1 LIIEENFANISFG
14 PFPLNSPF
22 WKKVEHKNIDNLF
35 YEPRIEI
42 LMRRVRD
49 SIHDYIDLDA
59 LESSLVDTEPFQR
72 LRWIKQLGSANLV
85 YPGANHTRLEHSIG
99 VSHLAKQ
106 MASQS
111 EVPKDEINLV
121 SIAGLL
127 HDLGHSPYSHLA
139 DELPFGKDHVE
150 VTQDIIKSSKIS
162 DIFNDEGIDSSE
174 VCSLIKGN
182 HKYGSLISGDIDGD
196 RLDYLIRDSHYT
208 GVKTGVDTG
217 RLVTKMSFVEN
228 ELVIGES
235 SLPVVETFLTSR
247 SIMFPTVYFH
257 PFSRG
262 AELMLARATT
272 AAIDKDSFSYDSFVS
287 FTDHKFLSELNLSGG
302 LSKKLVNDFEKR
314 RITKRVVSLT
324 KDKTE
329 EMGISKSDVEDLE
342 SSIAEKLD
350 IKPSEIFMDLPPL
363 KVVPTMK
370 VKILKED
377 GTLDYASNMS
387 TITKSL
393 YEAQFDHWR
402 CRIYAPPEK
411 SKQALEVANRELGI

>member
-1 LIIEENFANISFG
+1 M
-14 PFPLNSPF
+14 
-22 WKKVEHKNIDNLF
+22 NLVSS
-35 YEPRIEI
+35 E

-49 SIHDYIDLDA
+49 SIHDYIDLDE
-59 LESSLVDTEPFQR
+59 LESSLVDTEPYQR

-99 VSHLAKQ
+99 VSHLVKQ

-111 EVPKDEINLV
+111 DVPKDEIPLV

-139 DELPFGKDHVE
+139 DELPFGKNHVE
-150 VTQDIIKSSKIS
+150 VTQDIINSSQIS
-162 DIFNDEGIDSSE
+162 DILGDQGFDIDE
-174 VCSLIKGN
+174 VCNLIKGD

-196 RLDYLIRDSHYT
+196 RLDYLMRDSHYT

-217 RLVTKMSFVEN
+217 RLVTKMSITDN

-235 SLPVVETFLTSR
+235 GLPVVETFLTSR

-272 AAIDKDSFSYDSFVS
+272 AAIDNDVFTYDSFVS
-287 FTDHKFLSELNLSGG
+287 FTDHKFLSELNLAGG
-302 LSKKLVNDFEKR
+302 LSQKLVNDFEKR
-314 RITKRVVSLT
+314 NITKRVVSIT

-342 SSIAEKLD
+342 LSIAQKLNID
-350 IKPSEIFMDLPPL
+350 SSQIFMDLPPF
-363 KVVPTMK
+363 KVVPAMK

-377 GTLDYASNMS
+377 GTLEYASNMS

-402 CRIYAPPEK
+402 CRIYAP
-411 SKQALEVANRELGI
+411 SKLSVQATEVANRELGI

>member
-1 LIIEENFANISFG
+1 M
-14 PFPLNSPF
+14 
-22 WKKVEHKNIDNLF
+22 NLVSS
-35 YEPRIEI
+35 E

-49 SIHDYIDLDA
+49 SIHDYIDLDD
-59 LESSLVDTEPFQR
+59 LESSLVDTEPYQR

-99 VSHLAKQ
+99 VSHLVKQ

-111 EVPKDEINLV
+111 DVPKDEIPLV
-121 SIAGLL
+121 SVAGLL

-150 VTQDIIKSSKIS
+150 VTQDIINSSQIS
-162 DIFNDEGIDSSE
+162 DILSDQGLDINE
-174 VCSLIKGN
+174 VCNLIKGD

-196 RLDYLIRDSHYT
+196 RLDYLMRDSHYT

-217 RLVTKMSFVEN
+217 RLVTKMSIADN

-235 SLPVVETFLTSR
+235 GLPVVETFLTSR

-262 AELMLARATT
+262 AELMLARATS
-272 AAIDKDSFSYDSFVS
+272 AAIDNDVFTYDSFVS
-287 FTDHKFLSELNLSGG
+287 FTDHKFLSELNLAGG
-302 LSKKLVNDFEKR
+302 LPQKLVNDFEKR
-314 RITKRVVSLT
+314 NITKRVVSIT

-342 SSIAEKLD
+342 LSIAQKLD
-350 IKPSEIFMDLPPL
+350 IDSSQIFMDLPPL
-363 KVVPTMK
+363 KVVPAMK

-402 CRIYAPPEK
+402 CRIYAP
-411 SKQALEVANRELGI
+411 SKLSVQATEVANRELGI

>member
-1 LIIEENFANISFG
+1 M
-14 PFPLNSPF
+14 
-22 WKKVEHKNIDNLF
+22 NLVSS
-35 YEPRIEI
+35 I

-49 SIHDYIDLDA
+49 SIHDYIDLDG
-59 LESSLVDTEPFQR
+59 LESSLVDTEPYQR

-99 VSHLAKQ
+99 VSHLSKQ
-106 MASQS
+106 MAIQS
-111 EVPKDEINLV
+111 GVPNDEVHLI

-150 VTQDIIKSSKIS
+150 ITQDIINDSQIS
-162 DIFNDEGIDSSE
+162 DIFHKQGIDTSE
-174 VCSLIKGN
+174 ICNLIKGN

-217 RLVTKMSFVEN
+217 RLITKMSFSNN
-228 ELVIGES
+228 ELVIGEGG
-235 SLPVVETFLTSR
+235 LPVVETFLTSR

-262 AELMLARATT
+262 AELMLARATKS
-272 AAIDKDSFSYDSFVS
+272 AINSDIFSYEDFVS
-287 FTDHKFLSELNLSGG
+287 YTDHKFLSELNLAGG
-302 LSKKLVNDFEKR
+302 LSEKLVNSFEKR
-314 RITKRVVSLT
+314 HIIKRAVSIT

-329 EMGISKSDVEDLE
+329 EMGITKSDIETFE
-342 SSIAEKLD
+342 ASIASKLD
-350 IKPSEIFMDLPPL
+350 INSSEIFMDLPPL
-363 KVVPTMK
+363 KVVPAMK

-402 CRIYAPPEK
+402 CRIYGP
-411 SKQALEVANRELGI
+411 SKLSDQVSKIAERELGI

>member
-1 LIIEENFANISFG
+1 M
-14 PFPLNSPF
+14 
-22 WKKVEHKNIDNLF
+22 NLVSSK
-35 YEPRIEI
+35 

-49 SIHDYIDLDA
+49 SIHDYIDLNS
-59 LESSLVDTEPFQR
+59 LESSLVDTEPYQR

-99 VSHLAKQ
+99 TCHLVTQMAKQ
-106 MASQS
+106 SG
-111 EVPKDEINLV
+111 VPGDEIHLV

-139 DELPFGKDHVE
+139 DELPFGKDHVD
-150 VTQDIIKSSKIS
+150 VTQDIIKESKIS
-162 DIFNDEGIDSSE
+162 DIFNSEGIDTNE
-174 VCSLIKGN
+174 ICELIKGN

-196 RLDYLIRDSHYT
+196 RLDYLMRDSHYT

-217 RLVTKMSFVEN
+217 RLITKMSFSDN
-228 ELVIGES
+228 ELVIGEGG
-235 SLPVVETFLTSR
+235 LPVVETFLTSR

-262 AELMLARATT
+262 AELMLARATK
-272 AAIDKDSFSYDSFVS
+272 AAINEEKFSYEDFISY
-287 FTDHKFLSELNLSGG
+287 TDHKFLSELNSAGG
-302 LSKKLVNDFEKR
+302 LSKTLVNNFEKR
-314 RITKRVVSLT
+314 KIIKRVVSIT
-324 KDKTE
+324 KDETE
-329 EMGISKSDVEDLE
+329 EMGLTRADIDTME
-342 SSIAEKLD
+342 SSIAGKLD
-350 IKPSEIFMDLPPL
+350 IDKSEIFMDIPPL

-402 CRIYAPPEK
+402 CRIYAPPELSHQA
-411 SKQALEVANRELGI
+411 SKIAKQELGI

>member
-1 LIIEENFANISFG
+1 M
-14 PFPLNSPF
+14 
-22 WKKVEHKNIDNLF
+22 NLVSS
-35 YEPRIEI
+35 E

-49 SIHDYIDLDA
+49 SIHDYIDLDD
-59 LESSLVDTEPFQR
+59 LESSLVDTEPYQR

-99 VSHLAKQ
+99 VSHLVKQ

-111 EVPKDEINLV
+111 DVPKDEIPLV
-121 SIAGLL
+121 SVAGLL

-150 VTQDIIKSSKIS
+150 VTQDIINSSQIS
-162 DIFNDEGIDSSE
+162 DILSDQGLDINE
-174 VCSLIKGN
+174 VCNLIKGD

-196 RLDYLIRDSHYT
+196 RLDYLMRDSHYT

-217 RLVTKMSFVEN
+217 RLVTKMSIADN

-235 SLPVVETFLTSR
+235 GLPVVETFLTSR

-262 AELMLARATT
+262 AELMLARATS
-272 AAIDKDSFSYDSFVS
+272 AAIDNDVFTYDSFVS
-287 FTDHKFLSELNLSGG
+287 FTDHKFLSELNLAGG
-302 LSKKLVNDFEKR
+302 LSQKLVNDFEKR
-314 RITKRVVSLT
+314 NITKRVVSIT

-329 EMGISKSDVEDLE
+329 EMGISNSDVEDLE
-342 SSIAEKLD
+342 LSIAQKLD
-350 IKPSEIFMDLPPL
+350 IDSSQIFMDLPPL
-363 KVVPTMK
+363 KVVPAMK

-402 CRIYAPPEK
+402 CRIYAP
-411 SKQALEVANRELGI
+411 SKLSVQATEVANRELGI

>member
-1 LIIEENFANISFG
+1 M
-14 PFPLNSPF
+14 
-22 WKKVEHKNIDNLF
+22 NLVSS
-35 YEPRIEI
+35 I

-49 SIHDYIDLDA
+49 SIHDYIDLDG
-59 LESSLVDTEPFQR
+59 LESSLVDTEPYQR

-99 VSHLAKQ
+99 VSHLSKQ
-106 MASQS
+106 MAIQS
-111 EVPKDEINLV
+111 GVPNDEIHLI

-150 VTQDIIKSSKIS
+150 VTQDIINDSQIS
-162 DIFNDEGIDSSE
+162 DIFHKQGIDTNE
-174 VCSLIKGN
+174 ICNLIKGN

-208 GVKTGVDTG
+208 GVKTGVDAG
-217 RLVTKMSFVEN
+217 RLITKMSFSNN

-235 SLPVVETFLTSR
+235 GLPVVETFLTSR

-262 AELMLARATT
+262 AELMLARATKS
-272 AAIDKDSFSYDSFVS
+272 AINADNFSYEEFVS
-287 FTDHKFLSELNLSGG
+287 YTDHKFLSELNLAGG
-302 LSKKLVNDFEKR
+302 LSEKLVNNFEKR
-314 RITKRVVSLT
+314 HIIKRAVSIT

-329 EMGISKSDVEDLE
+329 EMGITKSDIETLE
-342 SSIAEKLD
+342 ASIASKLD
-350 IKPSEIFMDLPPL
+350 INSSEIFMDLPPL
-363 KVVPTMK
+363 KVVPAMK

-402 CRIYAPPEK
+402 CRIYGPSRLSDQV
-411 SKQALEVANRELGI
+411 SKIAERELGI

>member
-1 LIIEENFANISFG
+1 M
-14 PFPLNSPF
+14 
-22 WKKVEHKNIDNLF
+22 NLVSS
-35 YEPRIEI
+35 I

-49 SIHDYIDLDA
+49 SIHDYIDLDE
-59 LESSLVDTEPFQR
+59 LESSLVDTEPYQR

-99 VSHLAKQ
+99 VSHLSKQ
-106 MASQS
+106 MAIQS
-111 EVPKDEINLV
+111 GVPNDEIHLI

-150 VTQDIIKSSKIS
+150 VTQDIINDSQIS
-162 DIFNDEGIDSSE
+162 DIFHKQGIDTNE
-174 VCSLIKGN
+174 ICNLIKGN

-208 GVKTGVDTG
+208 GVKTGVDAG
-217 RLVTKMSFVEN
+217 RLITKMSFSNN

-235 SLPVVETFLTSR
+235 GLPVVETFLTSR

-262 AELMLARATT
+262 AELMLARATKS
-272 AAIDKDSFSYDSFVS
+272 AINADNFSYEEFVS
-287 FTDHKFLSELNLSGG
+287 YTDHKFLSELNLAGS
-302 LSKKLVNDFEKR
+302 LSEKLVNNFEKR
-314 RITKRVVSLT
+314 HIIKRAVSIT

-329 EMGISKSDVEDLE
+329 EMGITKSDIETLE
-342 SSIAEKLD
+342 ASIASKLD
-350 IKPSEIFMDLPPL
+350 INSSEIFMDLPPL
-363 KVVPTMK
+363 KVVPAMK

-402 CRIYAPPEK
+402 CRIYGPSRLSDQV
-411 SKQALEVANRELGI
+411 SKIAERELGI

>member
-1 LIIEENFANISFG
+1 M
-14 PFPLNSPF
+14 
-22 WKKVEHKNIDNLF
+22 NLVSS
-35 YEPRIEI
+35 I

-49 SIHDYIDLDA
+49 SIHDYIDLNE
-59 LESSLVDTEPFQR
+59 LESSLVDTEPYQR

-106 MASQS
+106 MAIQS
-111 EVPKDEINLV
+111 GVPDDEMHLV

-150 VTQDIIKSSKIS
+150 VTQDIIKDSQIS
-162 DIFNDEGIDSSE
+162 EIFHKQGIETNEICD
-174 VCSLIKGN
+174 LIKGN
-182 HKYGSLISGDIDGD
+182 HKYGSLISGDIDAD

-217 RLVTKMSFVEN
+217 RLITKMSFSSN

-235 SLPVVETFLTSR
+235 CLPVVETFLTSR

-262 AELMLARATT
+262 AELMLARATKS
-272 AAIDKDSFSYDSFVS
+272 AINGGNFSYEEFTSY
-287 FTDHKFLSELNLSGG
+287 TDHTFLSKLNLAGG
-302 LSKKLVNDFEKR
+302 LSKNLVNDFEKR
-314 RITKRVVSLT
+314 RIIKRAVSIT
-324 KDKTE
+324 KDETE
-329 EMGISKSDVEDLE
+329 EMGITKSDIETLE
-342 SSIAEKLD
+342 NSIAGKLE
-350 IKPSEIFMDLPPL
+350 IESSEIFMDLPPL

-402 CRIYAPPEK
+402 CRIYGP
-411 SKQALEVANRELGI
+411 SKLSDQVSKIAERELGI

>member
-1 LIIEENFANISFG
+1 M
-14 PFPLNSPF
+14 
-22 WKKVEHKNIDNLF
+22 NLVSS
-35 YEPRIEI
+35 I

-49 SIHDYIDLDA
+49 SIHDYIDLNE
-59 LESSLVDTEPFQR
+59 LESSLVDTEPYQR

-106 MASQS
+106 MAIQS
-111 EVPKDEINLV
+111 GVPDDEMHLV

-150 VTQDIIKSSKIS
+150 VTQDIIKDSQIS
-162 DIFNDEGIDSSE
+162 EIFHKQGIETNEICD
-174 VCSLIKGN
+174 LIKGN
-182 HKYGSLISGDIDGD
+182 HKYGSLISGDIDAD

-217 RLVTKMSFVEN
+217 RLITKMSFSSN

-235 SLPVVETFLTSR
+235 CLPVVETFLTSR

-262 AELMLARATT
+262 AELMLARATKS
-272 AAIDKDSFSYDSFVS
+272 AINGGNFSYEEFTSY
-287 FTDHKFLSELNLSGG
+287 TDHTFLSKLNLAGG
-302 LSKKLVNDFEKR
+302 LSKNLVNDFEKR
-314 RITKRVVSLT
+314 HIIKRAVSITK
-324 KDKTE
+324 DETE
-329 EMGISKSDVEDLE
+329 EMGITKSDIETLE
-342 SSIAEKLD
+342 NSIAGKLE
-350 IKPSEIFMDLPPL
+350 IESSEIFMDLPPL

-402 CRIYAPPEK
+402 CRIYGP
-411 SKQALEVANRELGI
+411 SKLSEQVSKIAKRELGI

>member
-1 LIIEENFANISFG
+1 M
-14 PFPLNSPF
+14 
-22 WKKVEHKNIDNLF
+22 NLVSS
-35 YEPRIEI
+35 E

-49 SIHDYIDLDA
+49 SIHDYIDLDE
-59 LESSLVDTEPFQR
+59 LESSLVDTEPYQR

-99 VSHLAKQ
+99 VSHLVKQ

-111 EVPKDEINLV
+111 DVPKDEIPLV
-121 SIAGLL
+121 SVAGLL

-150 VTQDIIKSSKIS
+150 VTQDIINSSQIS
-162 DIFNDEGIDSSE
+162 DILSDQGLDINE
-174 VCSLIKGN
+174 VCNLIKGD

-196 RLDYLIRDSHYT
+196 RLDYLMRDSHYT

-217 RLVTKMSFVEN
+217 RLVTKMSIADN

-235 SLPVVETFLTSR
+235 GLPVVETFLTSR

-262 AELMLARATT
+262 AELMLARATS
-272 AAIDKDSFSYDSFVS
+272 AAIDNDFFTYDSFVS
-287 FTDHKFLSELNLSGG
+287 FTDHKFLSELNLAGG
-302 LSKKLVNDFEKR
+302 LPQKLVNDFEKR
-314 RITKRVVSLT
+314 NITKRVVSIT

-342 SSIAEKLD
+342 LSIAQKLD
-350 IKPSEIFMDLPPL
+350 IDSSQIFMDLPPL
-363 KVVPTMK
+363 KVVPAMK

-402 CRIYAPPEK
+402 CRIYAP
-411 SKQALEVANRELGI
+411 SKLSVQATEVANRELGI

>member
-1 LIIEENFANISFG
+1 M
-14 PFPLNSPF
+14 
-22 WKKVEHKNIDNLF
+22 NLVSS
-35 YEPRIEI
+35 E

-49 SIHDYIDLDA
+49 SIHDYIDLDE
-59 LESSLVDTEPFQR
+59 LESSLVDTEPYQR

-99 VSHLAKQ
+99 VSHLVKQ

-111 EVPKDEINLV
+111 DVPKDEIPLV

-150 VTQDIIKSSKIS
+150 VTQDIINSSQIS
-162 DIFNDEGIDSSE
+162 DILSEQGLDINE
-174 VCSLIKGN
+174 VCNLIKGD

-196 RLDYLIRDSHYT
+196 RLDYLMRDSHYT
-208 GVKTGVDTG
+208 GVKAGVDTG
-217 RLVTKMSFVEN
+217 RLVTKMSITDN

-235 SLPVVETFLTSR
+235 GLPVVETFLTSR

-262 AELMLARATT
+262 AELMLARATK
-272 AAIDKDSFSYDSFVS
+272 AAIDNGVFTYDSFVS
-287 FTDHKFLSELNLSGG
+287 FTDHKFLSELNLAGG
-302 LSKKLVNDFEKR
+302 LSQKLVNDFEKR
-314 RITKRVVSLT
+314 NITKRVVSIT

-342 SSIAEKLD
+342 LSIAQKLD
-350 IKPSEIFMDLPPL
+350 IDSSQIFMDLPPF
-363 KVVPTMK
+363 KVVPAMK

-402 CRIYAPPEK
+402 CRIYAPSEM
-411 SKQALEVANRELGI
+411 SDQASEIASRELGI

>member
-1 LIIEENFANISFG
+1 M
-14 PFPLNSPF
+14 
-22 WKKVEHKNIDNLF
+22 NLVSS
-35 YEPRIEI
+35 ES
-42 LMRRVRD
+42 MRRVRD
-49 SIHDYIDLDA
+49 SIHDYIDLDD
-59 LESSLVDTEPFQR
+59 LESSLVDTEPYQR

-99 VSHLAKQ
+99 VSHLVKQ

-111 EVPKDEINLV
+111 DVPKDEIPLV

-150 VTQDIIKSSKIS
+150 VTQDIINSSQIS
-162 DIFNDEGIDSSE
+162 DILSDQGLDINE
-174 VCSLIKGN
+174 VCNLIKGD

-196 RLDYLIRDSHYT
+196 RLDYLMRDSHYT

-217 RLVTKMSFVEN
+217 RLVTKMSIADN

-235 SLPVVETFLTSR
+235 GLPVVETFLTSR

-262 AELMLARATT
+262 AELMLARATS
-272 AAIDKDSFSYDSFVS
+272 AAIDNDVFTYDSFVS
-287 FTDHKFLSELNLSGG
+287 FTDHKFLSELNLAGG
-302 LSKKLVNDFEKR
+302 LPQKLVNDFEKR
-314 RITKRVVSLT
+314 NITKRVVSIT

-342 SSIAEKLD
+342 LSIAQKLD
-350 IKPSEIFMDLPPL
+350 IDSSQIFMDLPPL
-363 KVVPTMK
+363 KVVPAMK

-402 CRIYAPPEK
+402 CRIYAPPK
-411 SKQALEVANRELGI
+411 LSVQATEVASRELGI

>member
-1 LIIEENFANISFG
+1 M
-14 PFPLNSPF
+14 
-22 WKKVEHKNIDNLF
+22 NLVSS
-35 YEPRIEI
+35 I

-49 SIHDYIDLDA
+49 SIHDYIDLDE
-59 LESSLVDTEPFQR
+59 LESSLVDTEPYQR

-106 MASQS
+106 MAIQS
-111 EVPKDEINLV
+111 EVPDDEIHLV

-150 VTQDIIKSSKIS
+150 VTQDIVNDSQIS
-162 DIFNDEGIDSSE
+162 DIFHKQGIETNEICD
-174 VCSLIKGN
+174 LIKGN

-217 RLVTKMSFVEN
+217 RLITKMSFSNN

-262 AELMLARATT
+262 AELMLARATKS
-272 AAIDKDSFSYDSFVS
+272 AINGSHFSYDEFISY
-287 FTDHKFLSELNLSGG
+287 TDHKFLSELNLAGG
-302 LSKKLVNDFEKR
+302 LSKKLVNNFEKR
-314 RITKRVVSLT
+314 HIIKRAVSIT

-329 EMGISKSDVEDLE
+329 EMGITKSDIEALE
-342 SSIAEKLD
+342 TSIAHKLD
-350 IKPSEIFMDLPPL
+350 IDSSEIFMDLPPL
-363 KVVPTMK
+363 KVVPAMK

-402 CRIYAPPEK
+402 CRIYGP
-411 SKQALEVANRELGI
+411 SKLSDQVSKIAEQELGI

>member
-1 LIIEENFANISFG
+1 M
-14 PFPLNSPF
+14 
-22 WKKVEHKNIDNLF
+22 NLVSS
-35 YEPRIEI
+35 E

-49 SIHDYIDLDA
+49 SIHDYIDLDE
-59 LESSLVDTEPFQR
+59 LESSLVDTEPYQR

-99 VSHLAKQ
+99 VSHLVKQ

-111 EVPKDEINLV
+111 DVPKDEIPLV

-150 VTQDIIKSSKIS
+150 VTQDIINSSQIS
-162 DIFNDEGIDSSE
+162 DILSDQGLDTKE
-174 VCSLIKGN
+174 VCNLIKGD

-196 RLDYLIRDSHYT
+196 RLDYLMRDSHYT

-217 RLVTKMSFVEN
+217 RLVTKMSIADN

-235 SLPVVETFLTSR
+235 GLPVVETFLTSR

-272 AAIDKDSFSYDSFVS
+272 AAIDNDV
-287 FTDHKFLSELNLSGG
+287 FTLSL
-302 LSKKLVNDFEKR
+302 
-314 RITKRVVSLT
+314 IH
-324 KDKTE
+324 
-329 EMGISKSDVEDLE
+329 I
-342 SSIAEKLD
+342 
-350 IKPSEIFMDLPPL
+350 
-363 KVVPTMK
+363 
-370 VKILKED
+370 
-377 GTLDYASNMS
+377 
-387 TITKSL
+387 
-393 YEAQFDHWR
+393 
-402 CRIYAPPEK
+402 
-411 SKQALEVANRELGI
+411 

>member
-1 LIIEENFANISFG
+1 M
-14 PFPLNSPF
+14 
-22 WKKVEHKNIDNLF
+22 NLVSR
-35 YEPRIEI
+35 E

-49 SIHDYIDLDA
+49 SIHDYIDLDD
-59 LESSLVDTEPFQR
+59 LESSLVDTQPYQR

-106 MASQS
+106 MASHS
-111 EVPKDEINLV
+111 GVSKDEIHLV

-150 VTQDIIKSSKIS
+150 VTQDIIRSSKIS
-162 DIFNDEGIDSSE
+162 DIFHDEGINVKE
-174 VCSLIKGN
+174 ICNLIKGD
-182 HKYGSLISGDIDGD
+182 HKYGPLISGDIDGD
-196 RLDYLIRDSHYT
+196 RLDYLMRDSHYT

-217 RLVTKMSFVEN
+217 RLVTKMSISDN
-228 ELVIGES
+228 DLVIGES
-235 SLPVVETFLTSR
+235 GLPVVETFLTSR

-262 AELMLARATT
+262 AELMLARATM
-272 AAIDKDSFSYDSFVS
+272 AAISNGSFSYESFVS
-287 FTDHKFLSELNLSGG
+287 FTDHKFLSELDSAGN
-302 LSKKLVNDFEKR
+302 LSKKLVNDFENR

-324 KDKTE
+324 KDETE
-329 EMGISKSDVEDLE
+329 EMGISKSDVETLE

-350 IKPSEIFMDLPPL
+350 IEPSEIFMDLPPF
-363 KVVPTMK
+363 KVVPEMK

-402 CRIYAPPEK
+402 CRIYAPPEM
-411 SKQALEVANRELGI
+411 SSQASEVAKRELGI

>member
-1 LIIEENFANISFG
+1 M
-14 PFPLNSPF
+14 
-22 WKKVEHKNIDNLF
+22 NLVSS
-35 YEPRIEI
+35 I

-49 SIHDYIDLDA
+49 SIHDYIDLNE
-59 LESSLVDTEPFQR
+59 LESSLVDTEPYQR

-106 MASQS
+106 MAIQS
-111 EVPKDEINLV
+111 GVPDDEMHLV
-121 SIAGLL
+121 SVAGLL

-150 VTQDIIKSSKIS
+150 VTQDIIKDSQIS
-162 DIFNDEGIDSSE
+162 DIFHKQGIETNEICD
-174 VCSLIKGN
+174 LIKGN
-182 HKYGSLISGDIDGD
+182 HKYGSLISGDIDAD

-217 RLVTKMSFVEN
+217 RLITKMSFSSN

-235 SLPVVETFLTSR
+235 CLPVVETFLTSR

-262 AELMLARATT
+262 AELMLARATKS
-272 AAIDKDSFSYDSFVS
+272 AINGGNFSYEEFTSY
-287 FTDHKFLSELNLSGG
+287 TDHKFLSELNLAGG
-302 LSKKLVNDFEKR
+302 LSKNLVNDFEKR
-314 RITKRVVSLT
+314 HIIKRAVSITK
-324 KDKTE
+324 DETE
-329 EMGISKSDVEDLE
+329 EMGITKSDIETLE
-342 SSIAEKLD
+342 NSIAGKLE
-350 IKPSEIFMDLPPL
+350 IESSEIFMDLPPL
-363 KVVPTMK
+363 KVVPAMK

-402 CRIYAPPEK
+402 CRIYGP
-411 SKQALEVANRELGI
+411 SKLSDQVSKIAEQELGI

>member
-1 LIIEENFANISFG
+1 
-14 PFPLNSPF
+14 
-22 WKKVEHKNIDNLF
+22 
-35 YEPRIEI
+35 
-42 LMRRVRD
+42 
-49 SIHDYIDLDA
+49 
-59 LESSLVDTEPFQR
+59 
-72 LRWIKQLGSANLV
+72 
-85 YPGANHTRLEHSIG
+85 
-99 VSHLAKQ
+99 

-111 EVPKDEINLV
+111 DVPKDEIPLV

-150 VTQDIIKSSKIS
+150 VTQDIINSSQIS
-162 DIFNDEGIDSSE
+162 DILSDQGFDINE
-174 VCSLIKGN
+174 VCNLIKGD

-196 RLDYLIRDSHYT
+196 RLDYLMRDSHYT

-217 RLVTKMSFVEN
+217 RLVTKMSITDN

-235 SLPVVETFLTSR
+235 GLPVVETFLTSR

-272 AAIDKDSFSYDSFVS
+272 AAIGNDVFTYDSFVS
-287 FTDHKFLSELNLSGG
+287 FTDHKFLSELNLAGG
-302 LSKKLVNDFEKR
+302 LSQKLVNDFEKR
-314 RITKRVVSLT
+314 NITKRVVSIT

-342 SSIAEKLD
+342 LSIAQKLD
-350 IKPSEIFMDLPPL
+350 IDSSQIFMDLPPF
-363 KVVPTMK
+363 KVVPAMK

-402 CRIYAPPEK
+402 CRIYAP
-411 SKQALEVANRELGI
+411 SKLSVQATEVANRELGI

>member
-1 LIIEENFANISFG
+1 M
-14 PFPLNSPF
+14 
-22 WKKVEHKNIDNLF
+22 NLVSS
-35 YEPRIEI
+35 I

-49 SIHDYIDLDA
+49 SIHDYIDLDE
-59 LESSLVDTEPFQR
+59 LESSLVDTEPYQR

-106 MASQS
+106 MAIQS
-111 EVPKDEINLV
+111 EVPDDEIHLV

-150 VTQDIIKSSKIS
+150 VTQDIVNDSQIS
-162 DIFNDEGIDSSE
+162 DIFHKQGIETNEICD
-174 VCSLIKGN
+174 LIKGN

-217 RLVTKMSFVEN
+217 RLITKMSFSNN

-262 AELMLARATT
+262 AELMLARATKS
-272 AAIDKDSFSYDSFVS
+272 AINGSHFSYDEFISY
-287 FTDHKFLSELNLSGG
+287 TDHKFLSELNLAGG
-302 LSKKLVNDFEKR
+302 LSKKLVNNFEKR
-314 RITKRVVSLT
+314 HIIKRAVSIT

-329 EMGISKSDVEDLE
+329 EMGITKSDIEALE
-342 SSIAEKLD
+342 TSIASKLD
-350 IKPSEIFMDLPPL
+350 IDSSEIFMDLPPL
-363 KVVPTMK
+363 KVVPAMK

-402 CRIYAPPEK
+402 CRIYGP
-411 SKQALEVANRELGI
+411 SKLSDQVSKIAERELGI

>member
-1 LIIEENFANISFG
+1 M
-14 PFPLNSPF
+14 
-22 WKKVEHKNIDNLF
+22 NLVSS
-35 YEPRIEI
+35 I

-49 SIHDYIDLDA
+49 SIHDYIDLDE
-59 LESSLVDTEPFQR
+59 LESSLVDTEPYQR

-106 MASQS
+106 MAIQS
-111 EVPKDEINLV
+111 EVPDDEIHLV

-150 VTQDIIKSSKIS
+150 VTQDIVNDSQIS
-162 DIFNDEGIDSSE
+162 DIFHKQGIETNEICD
-174 VCSLIKGN
+174 LIKGN

-217 RLVTKMSFVEN
+217 RLITKMSFSNN

-262 AELMLARATT
+262 AELMLARATKS
-272 AAIDKDSFSYDSFVS
+272 AINGSHFSYDEFISY
-287 FTDHKFLSELNLSGG
+287 TDHKFLSELNLAGG
-302 LSKKLVNDFEKR
+302 LSKKLVNNFEKR
-314 RITKRVVSLT
+314 HIIKRAVSIT

-329 EMGISKSDVEDLE
+329 EMGITKSDIEALE
-342 SSIAEKLD
+342 TSIANKLD
-350 IKPSEIFMDLPPL
+350 IDSSEIFMDLPPL
-363 KVVPTMK
+363 KVVPAMK

-402 CRIYAPPEK
+402 CRIYGP
-411 SKQALEVANRELGI
+411 SKLSDQVSKIAEQELGI

>member
-1 LIIEENFANISFG
+1 
-14 PFPLNSPF
+14 
-22 WKKVEHKNIDNLF
+22 
-35 YEPRIEI
+35 
-42 LMRRVRD
+42 MRRVRD
-49 SIHDYIDLDA
+49 SIHDYIDLDD
-59 LESSLVDTEPFQR
+59 LESSLVDTQPYQR

-111 EVPKDEINLV
+111 GVSKDEVHLV

-150 VTQDIIKSSKIS
+150 VTQDIIRGSKIS
-162 DIFNDEGIDSSE
+162 DIFHDEGINAKE
-174 VCSLIKGN
+174 ICSLIKGD

-196 RLDYLIRDSHYT
+196 RLDYLMRDSHYT

-217 RLVTKMSFVEN
+217 RLVTKMSILDN

-235 SLPVVETFLTSR
+235 GLPVVETFLTSR

-272 AAIDKDSFSYDSFVS
+272 AAIVNDRFSYESFVS
-287 FTDHKFLSELNLSGG
+287 FTDHKFLSELDSAGN
-302 LSKKLVNDFEKR
+302 LSKKLVNDFENR
-314 RITKRVVSLT
+314 SITKRVVSLT
-324 KDKTE
+324 KDETE
-329 EMGISKSDVEDLE
+329 ERGISKSDVETLE

-350 IKPSEIFMDLPPL
+350 IEPSEIFMDLPPF
-363 KVVPTMK
+363 KVVPAMK

-402 CRIYAPPEK
+402 CRIYAPPK
-411 SKQALEVANRELGI
+411 MSTQASEVAKRELGI